1 MIINC
6 LLPGVL
12 EMGVVLVGVVYV
24 PTFHFKKLATMKM
37 IHHQCHG
44 YSASHNFRMQT
55 YCTKVM
61 AMSI

>member
-24 PTFHFKKLATMKM
+24 PTFHFKKLATMHF
-37 IHHQCHG
+37 IISLC
-44 YSASHNFRMQT
+44 AMQP
-55 YCTKVM
+55 CRKRNGVK
-61 AMSI
+61 

>member
-24 PTFHFKKLATMKM
+24 PTFHFKKLATMLFVGRTVQN
-37 IHHQCHG
+37 IQD
-44 YSASHNFRMQT
+44 
-55 YCTKVM
+55 KVKNLM
-61 AMSI
+61 KRKQKK

>member
-24 PTFHFKKLATMKM
+24 PTFHFKKLATMSLACAKTN
-37 IHHQCHG
+37 HKSDQSG
-44 YSASHNFRMQT
+44 RLVAYKSTYSTSPE
-55 YCTKVM
+55 
-61 AMSI
+61 